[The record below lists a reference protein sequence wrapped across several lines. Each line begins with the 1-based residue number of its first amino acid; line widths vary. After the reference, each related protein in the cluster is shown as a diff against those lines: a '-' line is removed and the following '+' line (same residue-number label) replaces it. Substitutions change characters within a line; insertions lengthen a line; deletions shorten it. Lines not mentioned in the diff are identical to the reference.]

1 MNDRELR
8 LFNLWAIRTKDELL
22 GAIDEY
28 IDRIEQHDDIEIVR
42 KGRSKPLVDVMKDFR
57 KKVARTPLADLDQD
71 FCAYEVEI
79 TDTEIELSINAFK
92 DIVVDDNG
100 EILKSSSEVTPEI
113 FL

>member
-42 KGRSKPLVDVMKDFR
+42 KGRSKPLCRRHERLQKEGC
-57 KKVARTPLADLDQD
+57 K
-71 FCAYEVEI
+71 
-79 TDTEIELSINAFK
+79 N
-92 DIVVDDNG
+92 
-100 EILKSSSEVTPEI
+100 SSR
-113 FL
+113 

>member
-42 KGRSKPLVDVMKDFR
+42 K
-57 KKVARTPLADLDQD
+57 
-71 FCAYEVEI
+71 
-79 TDTEIELSINAFK
+79 
-92 DIVVDDNG
+92 
-100 EILKSSSEVTPEI
+100 SSFAECG
-113 FL
+113 

>member
-71 FCAYEVEI
+71 FCAYEVECLLRACPMMI
-79 TDTEIELSINAFK
+79 PRVADTHS
-92 DIVVDDNG
+92 
-100 EILKSSSEVTPEI
+100 TRCR
-113 FL
+113 

>member
-57 KKVARTPLADLDQD
+57 KKVARKL
-71 FCAYEVEI
+71 
-79 TDTEIELSINAFK
+79 LSLISTR
-92 DIVVDDNG
+92 ISVLMRLRLQ
-100 EILKSSSEVTPEI
+100 IRKSSSALMRSKT
-113 FL
+113 

>member
-1 MNDRELR
+1 
-8 LFNLWAIRTKDELL
+8 
-22 GAIDEY
+22 
-28 IDRIEQHDDIEIVR
+28 
-42 KGRSKPLVDVMKDFR
+42 MKDFR

-113 FL
+113 IVVSAPYIPIDQFALSGWLLLQRGSLREGSLVECSTAPIKTGT